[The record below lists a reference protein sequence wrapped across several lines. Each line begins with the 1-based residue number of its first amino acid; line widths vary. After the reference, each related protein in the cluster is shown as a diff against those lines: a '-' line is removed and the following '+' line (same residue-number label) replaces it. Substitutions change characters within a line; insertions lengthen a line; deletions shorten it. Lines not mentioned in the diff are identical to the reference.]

1 MMDINSVAFW
11 VVAAIWFTV
20 PILSWGWS
28 LVSINYYKKIVDILN
43 EANKALEQ
51 TKKLNEEML
60 NYRLESLEL
69 RTKAEEE
76 IKLACKYY
84 TQVTDLVGTTPDLKV
99 NDGV

>member
-1 MMDINSVAFW
+1 MMNINSVAFW

-28 LVSINYYKKIVDILN
+28 LVSIRYYKKTVDMMQ
-43 EANKALEQ
+43 EAHKALEQ
-51 TKKLNEEML
+51 TKKLNEDML

-84 TQVTDLVGTTPDLKV
+84 TQVADLVGSDPVLK
-99 NDGV
+99 GKSHA